1 MPYDAPMHAAL
12 VTGRHQVEFREFP
25 DPVPAADGVV
35 VDIALCGICGT
46 DVHAYTSGRPYRPS
60 ICGHEWAGTLS
71 AVGDEVHGLTEG
83 DRVVVAVP
91 PACGR
96 CEPCRAG
103 HAERCDVVF
112 LAMLGREADAPPHGG
127 FAPRIAVGAGRVHPA
142 DPGLSDEQAAQVEP
156 ATVAFHAVRRTPPRL
171 GDTTV
176 VQGAGP
182 IGLLT
187 LQWARAAGAGRVIVV
202 EPDPSRADLA
212 DRLGADHTVA
222 PGEPATALVTEL
234 TSGLGA
240 DVVYECVGRPDT
252 VQAGV
257 DLARRGGQ
265 LSLIGLATEDVALSP
280 SAWLTKE
287 LAVVGALAYT
297 HDDFDKSMGMIADG
311 RVDVDALH
319 TRTVPLDKVET
330 TIAAL
335 ADGSS
340 RDTKVLVDPR

>member
-1 MPYDAPMHAAL
+1 MHAAL

-25 DPVPAADGVV
+25 EPEPAPAGVV

-46 DVHAYTSGRPYRPS
+46 DVHAFTSGRPYRPS

-71 AVGDEVHGLTEG
+71 AVGREVTGLAEG

-127 FAPRIAVGAGRVHPA
+127 FAPRLGVGAGRVHRTDA
-142 DPGLSDEQAAQVEP
+142 GLTDEQAAQVEP

-171 GDTTV
+171 GDTAV

-187 LQWARAAGAGRVIVV
+187 LQWVRAAGAGRVIVV
-202 EPDPSRADLA
+202 EPDATRGDVAR
-212 DRLGADHTVA
+212 RLGADHTVA
-222 PGEPATALVTEL
+222 PGDPATALVDDL
-234 TSGLGA
+234 TAGLGA

-257 DLARRGGQ
+257 DLARRGGA
-265 LSLIGLATEDVALSP
+265 LSLIGLATEDVAVNP
-280 SAWLTKE
+280 STWLTKE
-287 LAVVGALAYT
+287 LTVVGALAYT
-297 HDDFDKSMGMIADG
+297 HDDFAKSMGMIADG
-311 RVDVDALH
+311 RIDVDALH
-319 TRTVPLDKVET
+319 TRTVPLADVAT
-330 TIAAL
+330 AMAVL
-335 ADGSS
+335 AEGGSG
-340 RDTKVLVDPR
+340 DTKVLVDPR